1 MVSWQ
6 GNIPKKSS
14 YEGFRTDSSANCR
27 LRAGLS
33 TLVGLKPFYMSLSDV
48 VVRSITHR
56 SQQMYF
62 PETGIPFA
70 SLRVSLTVANTITA
84 ERRAF
89 TAGFQAVLE
98 DERKS
103 LVLRLVVRTL
113 YFGAFVLIY

>member
-14 YEGFRTDSSANCR
+14 YGGFRTDSSANCR

-33 TLVGLKPFYMSLSDV
+33 TLVRPFYMSLSDV
-48 VVRSITHR
+48 VVRSQKPSDVFPR
-56 SQQMYF
+56 S
-62 PETGIPFA
+62 IPFA
-70 SLRVSLTVANTITA
+70 SLRVLLIVANTITA

>member
-14 YEGFRTDSSANCR
+14 YEGFRTDSSANSR

-33 TLVGLKPFYMSLSDV
+33 TLVRPFYMSLSDV
-48 VVRSITHR
+48 VVRSITHKSR
-56 SQQMYF
+56 QMYF
-62 PETGIPFA
+62 PEAFLA
-70 SLRVSLTVANTITA
+70 SLRVSLIVATTITA

-103 LVLRLVVRTL
+103 MVHRLVVRTL
-113 YFGAFVLIY
+113 YFGAFVIIY